1 MKKINR
7 KFLKVFIIVTAVLA
21 SISFLSF
28 YVVQNEKQ
36 KEKTGEEIN
45 DKNFPHGYKI
55 ISPELPKEISFA
67 GEPVPLDNFE
77 VRERLDRELTIGTY
91 WHSAMMFYLKRANRW
106 FPVIEPILKKYG
118 VPDDLKYI
126 AVIESDLTN
135 AVSPANAVGFW
146 QLVKA
151 TATENGLEVNEFI
164 DERYNV
170 EKSTEVACK
179 YLISAKEK
187 FGSWTLAAAAYNM
200 GRAGTINQLERQKMD
215 SYYNLALNDETSRY
229 IFRILAARLIMTNP
243 QKYGY
248 DITEK
253 DLYPELDYKS
263 VKVNTEIKH
272 WADFATEYGIS
283 YRMLKYYNPWLRD
296 NYLPNKS
303 KKTYEVKIPEGDG
316 VK

>member
-1 MKKINR
+1 MKNINK
-7 KFLKVFIIVTAVLA
+7 KFIKVFLAAAAVLT

-28 YVVQNEKQ
+28 YVVQNETQ
-36 KEKTGEEIN
+36 DEKSENNTN
-45 DKNFPHGYKI
+45 LFGYKI

-67 GEPVPLDNFE
+67 GEPVPLNNFE
-77 VRERLDRELTIGTY
+77 VRERMDRELTIGTY
-91 WHSAMMFYLKRANRW
+91 WHSNMIFYIKRANRW

-118 VPDDLKYI
+118 VPEDFKYI

-151 TATENGLEVNEFI
+151 AAVENGLEVNEFV
-164 DERYNV
+164 DERYHV
-170 EKSTEVACK
+170 EKATEVACK
-179 YLISAKEK
+179 YLLRVKEK

-200 GRAGTINQLERQKMD
+200 GRAGTINQLERQKTD
-215 SYYNLALNDETSRY
+215 SYYTLSLSDETARY
-229 IFRILAARLIMTNP
+229 VFRIIAARLIMSDP

-248 DITEK
+248 QINKE
-253 DLYPELDYKS
+253 DLYPELDYKI
-263 VKVNTEIKH
+263 VKVNSEIKH
-272 WADFATEYGIS
+272 WADFAKEHGIN
-283 YRMLKYYNPWLRD
+283 YRTLKYYNPWLRD

-303 KKTYEVKIPEGDG
+303 AKTYEIKIPVEDG

>member
-1 MKKINR
+1 MKNINR
-7 KFLKVFIIVTAVLA
+7 KFLKVVIFSAAALTCV
-21 SISFLSF
+21 SFLSF
-28 YVVQNEKQ
+28 YVVQNETQNEK
-36 KEKTGEEIN
+36 KEN
-45 DKNFPHGYKI
+45 KNNLFEYKI

-67 GEPVPLDNFE
+67 GEPVPLNIFE
-77 VRERLDRELTIGTY
+77 VRERLDRELIVGTY
-91 WHSAMMFYLKRANRW
+91 WHSNMIFYIKRANRW
-106 FPVIEPILKKYG
+106 FPVIEPILKKHG

-151 TATENGLEVNEFI
+151 TAIENGMEVNEFV
-164 DERYNV
+164 DERYHV

-179 YLISAKEK
+179 YLLSAKEK

-229 IFRILAARLIMTNP
+229 IFRILAARLILTDP
-243 QKYGY
+243 KKFGY
-248 DITEK
+248 EISEK
-253 DLYPELDYKS
+253 DLYPELNYKI

-272 WADFATEYGIS
+272 WSDFAAEYGIS

-303 KKTYEVKIPEGDG
+303 KKTYEVKIPVGDG